1 MQKMIDDGIKN
12 KIHDQETNNT
22 LKDLKNPDEFL
33 HRNFK
38 Y

>member
-22 LKDLKNPDEFL
+22 LNDLKNPDEFL